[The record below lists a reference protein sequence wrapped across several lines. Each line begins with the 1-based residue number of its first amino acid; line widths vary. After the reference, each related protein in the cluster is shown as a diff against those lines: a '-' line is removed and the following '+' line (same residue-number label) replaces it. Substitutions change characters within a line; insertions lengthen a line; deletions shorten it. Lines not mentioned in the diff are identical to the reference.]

1 MACKKEIIALV
12 VLLFAMV
19 AHGQSNTNLISV
31 GFHSNGVSIGEP
43 VVYNK
48 GRANVGFLN
57 RLRGSNFSAAFYLSQ
72 DTLCQGDVTQI
83 VLQDSAFLGSK
94 SSLWISL
101 AIALRMMS
109 NWTLCSHLQ
118 ILVGIRL
125 R

>member
-1 MACKKEIIALV
+1 MACKKEIISLI

-57 RLRGSNFSAAFYLSQ
+57 RLRGSNFSAGFYLSQ
-72 DTLCQGDVTQI
+72 DTLCQNDATQI
-83 VLQDSAFLGSK
+83 VLQDSSFLGSK
-94 SSLWISL
+94 KFTLDFV
-101 AIALRMMS
+101 AITLRMMS
-109 NWTLCSHLQ
+109 NWTLCSHHL